1 MHRDHNRLEP
11 IIHFIPF
18 HPNYTNDINPGFN
31 MPYAKIVFVTLL
43 LPFQTTA
50 PSLVTQASWITHLI
64 HSYSDYELAITVNAA
79 KPASLTF
86 PVITRG
92 FSWHQIW

>member
-1 MHRDHNRLEP
+1 MHHDHNGLEP

-31 MPYAKIVFVTLL
+31 MTYAKKVFVIFL

-50 PSLVTQASWITHLI
+50 PSLVTQAS
-64 HSYSDYELAITVNAA
+64 
-79 KPASLTF
+79 
-86 PVITRG
+86 
-92 FSWHQIW
+92 